1 MRTIG
6 IIGGMSWESTAEYYR
21 LINEEV
27 GRRLG
32 GLSSGRILLSSVDF
46 APFAARMARGEW
58 DAIGGELAGEARRL
72 KAAGA
77 EALLVATNTM
87 HRFAAGIESAS
98 GLPLIHI
105 ADAAAKAIAAAGKRK
120 VGLLGTR
127 YTMEGDF
134 YRGRL
139 LDRHG
144 IETLVPEEADRAE
157 TNRVIFEELCRG
169 RFEASSRA
177 WLLGLVERLAAA
189 GAEGVILGCT
199 ELPLV
204 LKEGDAAVPLWDTT
218 RLHALAAVEFM
229 LGGPAVAGEE
239 ALEDAEAAEEPTA
252 APSPDAVWGAFLA
265 GLPWALRDAA
275 GSRGFRAWHF
285 CADEKNADE
294 LGLLVLAGTKRA
306 TASSLRA
313 VEAEREALP
322 APGDYSVITDWAG
335 RALCV
340 IETTRVEIRPF
351 DRVDA
356 EFAAR
361 EGEGDGSLAFWRE
374 AHRLAFG
381 AEHAALGLPFHEAT
395 PVILE
400 DFEVVFRPAA
410 LDGRPPAART

>member
-1 MRTIG
+1 MRIIG

-46 APFAARMARGEW
+46 APFAERMNRGEW
-58 DAIGGELAGEARRL
+58 GAIGEELAGEARRL

-87 HRFAAGIESAS
+87 HRFAAEIESDS

-105 ADAAAKAIAAAGKRK
+105 ADAAAAAIGAAGKRK

-169 RFEASSRA
+169 VFKPESKTY
-177 WLLGLVERLAAA
+177 LLGLAESLAAA

-204 LKEGDAAVPLWDTT
+204 MKEGEASVPLWDTT
-218 RLHALAAVEFM
+218 LLHALAAVDFM
-229 LGGPAVAGEE
+229 LGEGALPAGTRLDA
-239 ALEDAEAAEEPTA
+239 ALPVELAEAAETPEAEP
-252 APSPDAVWGAFLA
+252 APAAVWGAFLA

-275 GSRGFRAWHF
+275 SARGYRAWHF

-294 LGLLVLAGTKRA
+294 LGRLVLAGKKRA

-313 VEAEREALP
+313 VEAEGEALP
-322 APGDYSVITDWAG
+322 SPGDYSVITDWKG
-335 RALCV
+335 RGLCV
-340 IETTRVEIRPF
+340 IETTKVEVKSF
-351 DRVDA
+351 GRVDA

-361 EGEGDGSLAFWRE
+361 EGEGDGSLAFWRS
-374 AHRLAFG
+374 AHREAFG
-381 AEHAALGLPFHEAT
+381 AEHAALGLPFGEAT
-395 PVILE
+395 PVVLE
-400 DFEVVFRPAA
+400 DFEVVFRPADA
-410 LDGRPPAART
+410 